1 MASHASPRTSTGTRS
16 GNDKGSGNLL
26 CRLPVAIV
34 VLLAIAPSLVASWTS
49 TSTST
54 TRARNSNIH
63 HRPTTTTATA
73 ASTPAGSSWFL
84 SETIDTATTSDTATT
99 PPIRQRTLEQRK
111 AELLQLGAAL
121 DRGQAYN
128 PTSGSYYAD
137 RMEAAEQRIAALIA
151 AHPNNVPN
159 SLSQMLGEWELILT
173 TVPHGI
179 FRSSPFFLA
188 IQQAFED
195 YAETKTSFGG
205 VPKAELFFKLH
216 ELQTCSWGASK
227 IGRVAQTITKDR
239 LYSEFDTS
247 LFSLT
252 VIPIVGWFKLLPT
265 FGGCVVTVAKA
276 HMSGDSNSNGDNTSS
291 DSDDQDTEPGVLHM
305 QVDYTTAVPVPGLQG
320 LGSWIWNVKVPV
332 NAVWKLLPWNK
343 GRDANCR
350 VYIRYCDDDFRI
362 VQDVSGEYFVY
373 TRPVLSRPLVL
384 AQQE

>member
-1 MASHASPRTSTGTRS
+1 MITMASHASPR
-16 GNDKGSGNLL
+16 
-26 CRLPVAIV
+26 RLPAAVL
-34 VLLAIAPSLVASWTS
+34 VLLAIAPSLVASWT
-49 TSTST
+49 TTST
-54 TRARNSNIH
+54 TTRTRNTN
-63 HRPTTTTATA
+63 HRHAATTTTATA

-84 SETIDTATTSDTATT
+84 SETIETATASSATAAT
-99 PPIRQRTLEQRK
+99 PPAVRERTLEQRK

-137 RMEAAEQRIAALIA
+137 RMEAAEQRIAALVA
-151 AHPNNVPN
+151 AHPNNVPT
-159 SLSQMLGEWELILT
+159 SLQDMLGEWELILT

-188 IQQAFED
+188 IQQAYED

-276 HMSGDSNSNGDNTSS
+276 HMSGDSSVGDSNSNNNN
-291 DSDDQDTEPGVLHM
+291 SDDQEPGVLHM

-320 LGSWIWNVKVPV
+320 LGSWIWNTKVPV

-343 GRDANCR
+343 GRDANCK
-350 VYIRYCDDDFRI
+350 VYVRYCDDDFRI

-373 TRPVLSRPLVL
+373 TRPVLSRPLQL
-384 AQQE
+384 AQQEDEKMFK